1 MRTLFAISPGLDHLY
16 PALGLAWSLRV
27 AGHDVVVATSG
38 PAVEA
43 ATRAGLAA
51 VDVAP
56 GVDFAALFPRPATP
70 ADRARMMRE
79 RGRAM
84 TRTLATPEI
93 ILDRFAVVNDR
104 MLDATLELA
113 RTWRAD
119 LVVYSRVQGLA
130 LVVARALGVPA
141 VESGYSFLREGELPG
156 RFLPHLAPL
165 YERHGVPV
173 ELPRLVQLHFA
184 PEFMMRGDGAGWSV
198 RFMPY
203 QGGSVLPD
211 WLLRPRE
218 RRRVVITL
226 GTVVPGVTGAAG
238 LRGLVD
244 AAGATDAEF
253 VLALGDDLDLSPLA
267 PLPDNVR
274 AVGWTPLSSLLP
286 TLDGIIH
293 HGGCATTLSSAQA
306 GVPQLAIPQGA
317 DNWINADMIED
328 SGIGLQRELADVG
341 PADIDRLLGDTAL
354 SGSARVVAAELAR
367 QPGPEL
373 AVPRLV
379 ALAAERET
387 AGIG

>member
-16 PALGLAWSLRV
+16 PALGLAWSLRA

-56 GVDFAALFPRPATP
+56 GVDFAALFPRPAAP
-70 ADRARMMRE
+70 AERVRMMRE

-93 ILDRFAVVNDR
+93 ILDRFAAVNDR
-104 MLDATLELA
+104 MLDGTLDLA
-113 RTWRAD
+113 RTSRPD

-130 LVVARALGVPA
+130 LVVARALDVPA
-141 VESGYSFLREGELPG
+141 VESGFSFLREGELPG
-156 RFLPHLAPL
+156 RFLPHLTPL
-165 YERHGVPV
+165 YERYDIPV

-184 PEFMMRGDGAGWSV
+184 PDFMMRGEGAGWSV

-244 AAGATDAEF
+244 AAGRTDAEF
-253 VLALGDDLDLSPLA
+253 ILALGDDLDLGPLGS
-267 PLPDNVR
+267 LPGNVR

-317 DNWINADMIED
+317 DNWINAGIIED
-328 SGIGLQRELADVG
+328 CGIGLQRELADLD
-341 PADIDRLLGDTAL
+341 PSDIVRLLDDDDLRGRA
-354 SGSARVVAAELAR
+354 AEVAAEVAQ
-367 QPGPEL
+367 QPGPQL

-379 ALAAERET
+379 SLAAAEET
-387 AGIG
+387 AAVG